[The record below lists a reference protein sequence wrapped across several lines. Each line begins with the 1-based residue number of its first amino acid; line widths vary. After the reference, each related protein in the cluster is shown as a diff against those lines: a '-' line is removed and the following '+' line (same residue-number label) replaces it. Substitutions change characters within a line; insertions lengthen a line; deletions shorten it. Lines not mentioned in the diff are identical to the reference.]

1 MRRIQPLGP
10 ASSPESTTWQVSAQ
24 LDSDVSRLDRVDLR
38 VNDFMAAVEF
48 KEKMLGRLVDKNKVP
63 YSEGEED

>member
-1 MRRIQPLGP
+1 
-10 ASSPESTTWQVSAQ
+10 
-24 LDSDVSRLDRVDLR
+24 VDLR

-48 KEKMLGRLVDKNKVP
+48 KEKMLGRLVNKNKVP